1 MAIVA
6 PLLLLLLLGIVDFG
20 RLLQQ
25 QIQLT
30 EAVREGARLGALGG
44 TNTDV
49 QAQVSQV
56 VGAGIT
62 LTYTNLNVC
71 SASSGVS
78 ADSTVTAKR
87 AFAPATGVFT
97 LMKLFGTA
105 PSGTITL
112 SATGVMGCVG

>member
-30 EAVREGARLGALGG
+30 QAVREGARLGALGG

-49 QAQVSQV
+49 QAQVTQV
-56 VGAGIT
+56 VGSGVT
-62 LTYTNLNVC
+62 LTYSNLNVC
-71 SASSGVS
+71 SASSGVN
-78 ADSTVTAKR
+78 ADSTVTVQR
-87 AFAPATGVFT
+87 AFAPVTGVFN

>member
-30 EAVREGARLGALGG
+30 QAVREGARLGALGG
-44 TNTDV
+44 TTSQV
-49 QAQVSQV
+49 QAKVTQV
-56 VGAGIT
+56 VGSGVT
-62 LTYTNLNVC
+62 LTYPNLAVC
-71 SASSGVS
+71 SASSGVNTD
-78 ADSTVTAKR
+78 ATVTAR
-87 AFAPATGVFT
+87 RNFAPATGVFT
-97 LMKLFGTA
+97 LMRLFGTA